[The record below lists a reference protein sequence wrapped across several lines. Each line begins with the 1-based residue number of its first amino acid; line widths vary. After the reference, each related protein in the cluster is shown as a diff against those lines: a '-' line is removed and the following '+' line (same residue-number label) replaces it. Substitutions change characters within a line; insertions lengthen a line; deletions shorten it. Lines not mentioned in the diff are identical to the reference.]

1 MRSFHR
7 QARGFTLIEL
17 LVVIAII
24 AILIGLLVPA
34 VQKVREAAARM
45 QTTNNLKQIGLALH
59 NYHDEFKQFPD
70 SLAGILIGN
79 DRSAAD
85 TLIDGSVYSAV
96 VLKAH
101 EVVIMA
107 EPDPGVTGSE
117 TGVLRVVQS
126 GRDIV
131 TELNFVPTPGAAEG
145 RRRMHRALLDA
156 GGRAMTRLTALLP
169 FAEQE
174 NFAQAA
180 VGSLRQPD
188 PMVGEWLGAFADDKG
203 FSLASLHTGGANFA
217 FGDGSVRV
225 VMQSLATDVFAA
237 LKVGTNNENWRGL
250 PAVQIDVQ
258 PTTAL
263 LNFRD
268 LAELTR
274 LSVDDDKLEKT
285 LLNFVEHAA
294 AAGDRGASGE
304 QVPWLD
310 RYIGVLQ
317 KVRGL
322 QVPAVQADPLVMI
335 ARALKGAP
343 QR

>member
-1 MRSFHR
+1 MRTFHR

-59 NYHDEFKQFPD
+59 NYHDEFKQFPE
-70 SLAGILIGN
+70 SLEGILIGN

-85 TLIDGSVYSAV
+85 TMIDGSVYSAP
-96 VLKAH
+96 VLKPH

-107 EPDPGVTGSE
+107 EPDPGVTGFE
-117 TGVLRVVQS
+117 TGILRVVHS
-126 GRDIV
+126 GHDIV
-131 TELNFVPTPGAAEG
+131 TELNFVPTAGAAEG

-169 FAEQE
+169 FVEQD
-174 NFAQAA
+174 NFAQSA
-180 VGSLRQPD
+180 VGALRQPD
-188 PMVGEWLGAFADDKG
+188 PMVGEWLGGFADEKG
-203 FSLASLHTGGANFA
+203 FSLASLHAGGANFA
-217 FGDGSVRV
+217 FGDGSVRGV
-225 VMQSLATDVFAA
+225 AQSLAADVLVAMKA
-237 LKVGTNNENWRGL
+237 GTNGENWRGL

-258 PTTAL
+258 PTNAL
-263 LNFRD
+263 LNFSD

-274 LSVDDDKLEKT
+274 LSVTDEKLQKT
-285 LLNFVEHAA
+285 LLQFVEHAA
-294 AAGDRGASGE
+294 VAGDRGASGE
-304 QVPWLD
+304 HVPWLD

-317 KVRGL
+317 KVRGV
-322 QVPAVQADPLVMI
+322 QVPAVQVDPLVMI
-335 ARALKGAP
+335 ARALQNAP
-343 QR
+343 PR